1 MGQIEFGLILP
12 ENPAR
17 PPARE
22 RYLEDLNRLLVAAKG
37 AFASTWCIDHLQGDV
52 LDGWTTISYLSALH
66 PEMSW
71 GNTVLSQTFRNPAL
85 VAKMGATLHFL
96 TGGRFVLGIGAGGDP
111 ADHVAYGYGFPPPGV
126 RVAQLDEALHIIQL
140 MWTQDRATFAGE
152 HYRIEDA
159 ACAPRPVP
167 VPPIMVG
174 AFGPKMLRLVARHAD
189 WWNVSS
195 TGIAAYSGYVEQLE
209 RACDEVGRDPATLR
223 RVWSGGCTCAP
234 TEAEVQRLAAGW
246 PQDNDH
252 DFDFAGT
259 PARVVEQMRPFIDL
273 GVDCFL
279 LDCGGFPRLTT
290 VETLAR
296 DVLPMLDG

>member
-1 MGQIEFGLILP
+1 
-12 ENPAR
+12 
-17 PPARE
+17 
-22 RYLEDLNRLLVAAKG
+22 
-37 AFASTWCIDHLQGDV
+37 
-52 LDGWTTISYLSALH
+52 
-66 PEMSW
+66 
-71 GNTVLSQTFRNPAL
+71 
-85 VAKMGATLHFL
+85 
-96 TGGRFVLGIGAGGDP
+96 
-111 ADHVAYGYGFPPPGV
+111 
-126 RVAQLDEALHIIQL
+126 
-140 MWTQDRATFAGE
+140 
-152 HYRIEDA
+152 
-159 ACAPRPVP
+159 
-167 VPPIMVG
+167 MVG
-174 AFGPKMLRLVARHAD
+174 AFGTKMLRLVARHAD

-234 TEAEVQRLAAGW
+234 TEAEVERLTAGW
-246 PQDNDH
+246 PQDDDD

-296 DVLPMLDG
+296 DVLPMLNG